1 MAPSLLSLQLQ
12 LQPLLLLLLLMLLLS
27 LLMLL
32 LPYNHFDHAY
42 GAASDVVE
50 LTAVGPIMPV
60 V

>member
-1 MAPSLLSLQLQ
+1 VAPSLLSLQLQ
-12 LQPLLLLLLLMLLLS
+12 LQPLLLLLLLS